1 MSDSSELAARLN
13 LTETR
18 ALELLG
24 TGAAPE
30 QVAAACG
37 VSVSR
42 ISQLL
47 GDTEFAAA
55 VADLRFQALSK
66 HNTRDA
72 EYDSIEDQLLERMR
86 NLLPLMMRPMEVLR
100 AITVINSAKRRGASA
115 PSQVTQAGATVVN
128 ITLPQIIVDRFTNA
142 KIVTNS
148 DNQVVQAGEQSL
160 VTMQSGTLLKE
171 LKGQADDK
179 TRIRAEANAALENSA
194 AAATQRATELLLR
207 AKAQITG

>member
-55 VADLRFQALSK
+55 VADLRFQSLSK

-100 AITVINSAKRRGASA
+100 AITVINGAKRRGASA